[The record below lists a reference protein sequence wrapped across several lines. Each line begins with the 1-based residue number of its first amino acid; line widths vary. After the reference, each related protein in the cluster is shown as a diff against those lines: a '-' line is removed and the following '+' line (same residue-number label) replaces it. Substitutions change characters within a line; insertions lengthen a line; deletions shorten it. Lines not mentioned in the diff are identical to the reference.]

1 MFNKT
6 IFKQSVKS
14 NVVIWSIVTVV
25 LTVILN
31 LLIFLYDPARSYA
44 ISNTLN
50 NMGATSQMSQKLMG
64 FATLLGM
71 LQPFYNMIAIIIL
84 LAFIIIVAN
93 NLVASEVDRG
103 SMAYTLS
110 APIKRE
116 SVIFT
121 KAAAFILSIFMLMII
136 LTVTGTV
143 TIQAKHGMAWGERYT
158 VDIVAISRQTGRDRK
173 ELSQNLSS
181 ILESE
186 ELLEMGAEARKIDLD
201 IYAIYL
207 GLKIREDAFL
217 TAAEMLGVSVFEVE
231 NNLQMIID
239 NPEVL
244 GVMAQ
249 KMNKTETAWTLE
261 LQYMIDYATEIQLTQ
276 ELMQE
281 KMLAGIGAAAEVLE
295 MDVADLAVKLR
306 LIKENPLALAAA
318 LEASEMSE
326 AEFVQAINQAM
337 AAQSLVM
344 DGQED
349 FQLSSFIFLN
359 LGLFLLFFALSGI
372 SFFASS
378 LFNLSK
384 NSFAVGAGFPLLF
397 WVLSVLSQA
406 DDSLDFLKYFTLNSL
421 FNIENIRAGS
431 GFLLPFLALFAVG
444 VTGYISSI
452 IVFKKKDLPL

>member
-14 NVVIWSIVTVV
+14 NAIIWGIVTVV

-31 LLIFLYDPARSYA
+31 LLIFLYDPARSYS
-44 ISNTLN
+44 ISNTLS
-50 NMGATSQMSQKLMG
+50 NMGANSQMSQKLLA

-93 NLVASEVDRG
+93 NLVAAEVDRG

-110 APIKRE
+110 APVKRE
-116 SVIFT
+116 TVIFT
-121 KAAAFILSIFMLMII
+121 KAAAFILSIFVLTLI
-136 LTVTGTV
+136 LTVTGTF

-158 VDIVAISRQTGRDRK
+158 VDVTAISRQSGRDRK
-173 ELSQNLSS
+173 ELKEDLRS
-181 ILESE
+181 ILENE
-186 ELLEMGAEARKIDLD
+186 EWLEIGAEARKIDGE

-207 GLKIREDAFL
+207 DLKIKEDAFS
-217 TAAEMLGVSVFEVE
+217 AAALLLGVSVSEVE
-231 NNLQMIID
+231 NNLQMIVD

-244 GVMAQ
+244 RVMAQ
-249 KMNKTETAWTLE
+249 KLGKTEAEWEAE
-261 LQYMIDYATEIQLTQ
+261 LQFLIDNAEAIEEGQQ
-276 ELMQE
+276 R
-281 KMLAGIGAAAEVLE
+281 MLAGIQAAAEVLE
-295 MDVADLAVKLR
+295 MEAADLAANLEK
-306 LIKENPLALAAA
+306 IKVNPLALNAAVA
-318 LEASEMSE
+318 ASGLSE
-326 AEFVQAINQAM
+326 VEFIYAINGVM
-337 AAQSLVM
+337 ARQSLAM
-344 DGQED
+344 DYRED

-384 NSFAVGAGFPLLF
+384 NSFAVGAGVPILF

-406 DDSLDFLKYFTLNSL
+406 DESLDFLKYFTLNSL
-421 FNIENIRAGS
+421 FDIENIRAGS

-444 VTGYISSI
+444 AVSYVSSI
-452 IVFKKKDLPL
+452 VVFKKKDLPL